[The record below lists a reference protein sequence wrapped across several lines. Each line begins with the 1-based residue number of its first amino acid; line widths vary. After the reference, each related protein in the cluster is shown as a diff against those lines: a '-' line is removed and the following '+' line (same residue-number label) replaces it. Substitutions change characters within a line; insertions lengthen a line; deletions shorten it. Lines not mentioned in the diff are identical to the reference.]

1 MQHFVRAAALS
12 AALLAMAA
20 PSHAQQPAPNP
31 LPPGDGHDV
40 VAVAC
45 TQCHG
50 PSAFA
55 QLREGPDAWRNQV
68 YDMILRGAQVQ
79 PSELDQVV
87 NYLAT
92 NFGPGVNVPQPAGPV
107 TLPDG
112 PGKDIVATNC
122 AVCHGLDRITETKRT
137 PAEWHRIVSR
147 MIFFGAPVSAD
158 QAKTI
163 DTYLDAEMAAK

>member
-1 MQHFVRAAALS
+1 MRTLFLGAALS
-12 AALLAMAA
+12 AALALPAL
-20 PSHAQQPAPNP
+20 AQQQGPNP
-31 LPPGDGHDV
+31 LPPGEGHDV

-79 PSELDQVV
+79 PSELDAVV

-92 NFGPGVNVPQPAGPV
+92 NFGPGVNVPPPMSQA

-112 PGKDIVATNC
+112 PGKDLVASHC
-122 AVCHGLDRITETKRT
+122 AVCHGLDRLTDTKRS
-137 PAEWHRIVSR
+137 PAQWQSIVSR
-147 MIFFGAPVSAD
+147 MIFFGAPVSGD
-158 QAKTI
+158 DEKTI
-163 DTYLDAEMAAK
+163 TTYLDSQLAAK